1 MSNKFILKQCSIFP
15 ADSESKTLSGEFG
28 MLSGKPE
35 INYYESITSPSI
47 SVDITFLDVDG
58 SITARG
64 VYGGE
69 GLAIKAEA
77 AEDVDLEDLKIT
89 IEKHELV
96 LNSLINVRS
105 GVKQQRATLQF
116 VSKDFV
122 KNEVSRVNQRFTGN
136 ITDIVEKIV
145 GGPNVK
151 KSDPK
156 GIQTSKKGDF
166 ERATNKYTFVGNRE
180 KSFDVVQKLQPKTA
194 SEKDFGFLF
203 FENADGYHFKS
214 IKKLLEQEPEFTY
227 EFTQVSTTSD
237 FVIDDYRFNSGSDLT
252 MNLKAG
258 TYCNETIYL
267 DLNKMK
273 VDEPE
278 IFKISETENLRRPPK
293 IPNDVADKPSRIM
306 FRVLDVG
313 AMQSVGTATSESVE
327 KKADLAIYQ
336 NKSYARTNLLF
347 SQSLDIK
354 VSLNPALR
362 AGQTILVRFPF
373 VDPENPD
380 EKNEDLGDE
389 KTNDISGKYLI
400 SKLRHE
406 INGNK
411 FDTHLSLIRDVFT
424 PENA

>member
-1 MSNKFILKQCSIFP
+1 
-15 ADSESKTLSGEFG
+15 
-28 MLSGKPE
+28 
-35 INYYESITSPSI
+35 
-47 SVDITFLDVDG
+47 
-58 SITARG
+58 
-64 VYGGE
+64 
-69 GLAIKAEA
+69 
-77 AEDVDLEDLKIT
+77 
-89 IEKHELV
+89 
-96 LNSLINVRS
+96 
-105 GVKQQRATLQF
+105 
-116 VSKDFV
+116 
-122 KNEVSRVNQRFTGN
+122 
-136 ITDIVEKIV
+136 
-145 GGPNVK
+145 
-151 KSDPK
+151 
-156 GIQTSKKGDF
+156 
-166 ERATNKYTFVGNRE
+166 
-180 KSFDVVQKLQPKTA
+180 
-194 SEKDFGFLF
+194 
-203 FENADGYHFKS
+203 
-214 IKKLLEQEPEFTY
+214 
-227 EFTQVSTTSD
+227 
-237 FVIDDYRFNSGSDLT
+237 
-252 MNLKAG
+252 
-258 TYCNETIYL
+258 
-267 DLNKMK
+267 
-273 VDEPE
+273 
-278 IFKISETENLRRPPK
+278 
-293 IPNDVADKPSRIM
+293 M